1 MAGADTEDEP
11 HLAAVGGGSANP
23 TPLGGE
29 EEGKM
34 AVDDQVYLKFNYSE
48 KATKFFKNLH
58 RRFDR
63 CYMRQKVYG

>member
-1 MAGADTEDEP
+1 MPAEPRMTGADTEDEP
-11 HLAAVGGGSANP
+11 HLAEVGG
-23 TPLGGE
+23 E
-29 EEGKM
+29 DEGKM
-34 AVDDQVYLKFNYSE
+34 AVDDQVYLKFTYFE